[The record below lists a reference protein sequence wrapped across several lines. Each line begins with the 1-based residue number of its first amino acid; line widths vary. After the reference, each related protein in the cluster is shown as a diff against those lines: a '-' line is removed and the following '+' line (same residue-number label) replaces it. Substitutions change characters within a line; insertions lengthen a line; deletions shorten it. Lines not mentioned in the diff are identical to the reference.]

1 MPQVIL
7 ADDSPGLALRQELQR
22 RRPGQRL
29 RRGSAQH
36 DECAVSVPPAP
47 DWVDVHAEDL
57 PECGRV
63 GAPHLRVA
71 ALLEAVAQILAP
83 RLRVLARDVLD
94 LYVLVDARDRA
105 HSLDVIVGRAH
116 VSVDDECVQVG
127 AEASA
132 QTIQELVGSSVDKVR
147 LRPFPL
153 EVVCD
158 DVQVARHGEQ
168 GVRNGRVGGLDAVEA
183 SSSLR
188 PLVVVPL
195 HQEGAAALHAEGL
208 RPS

>member
-1 MPQVIL
+1 MIL
-7 ADDSPGLALRQELQR
+7 RASRCAKNFSGGGL
-22 RRPGQRL
+22 
-29 RRGSAQH
+29 GS
-36 DECAVSVPPAP
+36 

-158 DVQVARHGEQ
+158 DEVNKAYAT
-168 GVRNGRVGGLDAVEA
+168 AVSGA
-183 SSSLR
+183 SMLLR
-188 PLVVVPL
+188 PPAVSARLSLYHFTKKGLL
-195 HQEGAAALHAEGL
+195 HSMQKGFAQADKAM
-208 RPS
+208 